1 MNCTTKGCGMI
12 VKILCDDELLAE
24 NIQRI
29 FNRFN
34 KNSED

>member
-1 MNCTTKGCGMI
+1 MM
-12 VKILCDDELLAE
+12 VKILCEYECLAE